1 MSLLALSVKLSH
13 SQSRDFALALVQDG
27 THFHYEYSLF
37 RDLSFSGAVG
47 GGGVSCNTS
56 FHNYKAKVVPLVSVE
71 KHCMTFQVPVANET
85 AIRIEF
91 DKVV

>member
-1 MSLLALSVKLSH
+1 MNIA
-13 SQSRDFALALVQDG
+13 FFE
-27 THFHYEYSLF
+27 TFLF
-37 RDLSFSGAVG
+37 RGQLGG

>member
-1 MSLLALSVKLSH
+1 MNIA
-13 SQSRDFALALVQDG
+13 FFE
-27 THFHYEYSLF
+27 TFLF
-37 RDLSFSGAVG
+37 RGQWG

-56 FHNYKAKVVPLVSVE
+56 FHNSKAKVVPLVSVE